1 MGGLE
6 RRQPRIEAQS
16 LGSFWILLEYYQSTR
31 YGLNSEIRGSGRIRL
46 QGAKVDDIDR
56 IGRYQL
62 CFELAVGG
70 LATVY
75 LARASGASEPDE
87 ALVAIKRM
95 HPALL
100 NEPGYAKMFA
110 DEGWIGSLVSHPNLS
125 RVIDYGEE
133 NGELYIAMEYL
144 VGEPLSRVFHRI
156 LAVPDDQ
163 DRARL
168 TYLAAQLVAD
178 ACRGLHAAHE
188 IRGERGEFLNIVH
201 SDVSPN
207 NLFVGYDGRVRIID
221 FGVASAQLHSDHSSP
236 GQVIGTFPFM
246 APEQMAVARVDRRVD
261 IWSLGVL
268 LWELVTLR
276 PLFEKDSDVNT
287 MYAVLSGEISAPSK
301 YNEHV
306 PAELDEIVLRALE
319 RNPEARWQTAEQ
331 LGDALDKFL
340 SGCDKAPGAQGV
352 ADWMAELFP
361 QGQSQKRQLMEL
373 ALLAK
378 STPPKPMGRLQKGAA
393 PVVAGLVAIALGVLA
408 ALSVMALGWGPF

>member
-1 MGGLE
+1 MV
-6 RRQPRIEAQS
+6 
-16 LGSFWILLEYYQSTR
+16 WILRS
-31 YGLNSEIRGSGRIRL
+31 GLRRIRL
-46 QGAKVDDIDR
+46 QGAQVDDIDR

-75 LARASGASEPDE
+75 LARASGAAKPDE

-95 HPALL
+95 HSSLL
-100 NEPGYAKMFA
+100 NEPGYSKMFA
-110 DEGWIGSLVSHPNLS
+110 DEGWIGSRVSHPNLS
-125 RVIDYGEE
+125 RVLDYGAED
-133 NGELYIAMEYL
+133 GELYIAMEYL
-144 VGEPLSRVFHRI
+144 VGEPLSRVFHRM
-156 LAVPDDQ
+156 LAAPEQQ
-163 DRARL
+163 DWARL
-168 TYLAAQLVAD
+168 TYRAAQMVAD

-201 SDVSPN
+201 SDVCPS

-261 IWSLGVL
+261 VWALGVL
-268 LWELVTLR
+268 LWELLTLR

-287 MYAVLSGEISAPSK
+287 MYAVLSGEISPPSK

-306 PAELDEIVLRALE
+306 PAELDAIVLRALE

-331 LGDALDKFL
+331 FGDALDEFL
-340 SGCDKAPGAQGV
+340 ASCKDAPGAQGI

-361 QGQSQKRQLMEL
+361 QGESQKRQLMEL

-378 STPPKPMGRLQKGAA
+378 STPPAVMGMLEKSVT
-393 PVVAGLVAIALGVLA
+393 PLVAGLVAIALGVLA